1 MYNGVVRE
9 REKERIWLARKY
21 STKTN
26 GIKEIKDMKSESYVI
41 TQHLSY
47 AFVRSSLCI
56 IFIIKFIF
64 YDGMQ
69 RGIKRS

>member
-1 MYNGVVRE
+1 MNIDFVYKWMYNGVVRE
-9 REKERIWLARKY
+9 RERVERIWKTRKY

-47 AFVRSSLCI
+47 AFCTV
-56 IFIIKFIF
+56 FFVYNF
-64 YDGMQ
+64 H
-69 RGIKRS
+69 